1 MSSGRDAIYT
11 LSMAEIGLSIR
22 SYGAA
27 TTVTGSCH
35 LLDTGSV
42 QLLVDCG
49 IFQGSQALSGL
60 NDEPFGFDIG
70 SLDGF
75 LLTHAHL
82 DHAGRLP
89 LLVKR
94 GYSGR
99 IHALPATKL
108 LCEQLLLDSAKIQKE
123 DAERDKR
130 YGKPG
135 DPPLFDEDDVR
146 RTLDLFEP
154 LAYGQ
159 TATVAGLRV
168 TPQVA
173 GHIPGSAS
181 FLVETPGGRVVF
193 SGDIGNA
200 RKDILPDPTPC
211 PPADIVLMES
221 TYGDRDHRGFDA
233 TIEEFTAV
241 LREANRRQGK
251 ILIPSFALERTQDV
265 LFHIARLEEQG
276 KIEPMAVYVDSP
288 LADRVEDV
296 YSACHDEFAENVL
309 EIYRRGVDP
318 FAPARLKYTK
328 SVEDSK
334 AINASSEPAII
345 IAGSGMMTGGRI
357 LHHLRAHLADTH
369 TTVMI
374 VGFQPTGGLGRR
386 LVDGARTVR
395 VLGQEVALKARV
407 VTVGGLSAHA
417 DKTELLDWSSG
428 VTGEIRLVH
437 GEPGVLAKLRDTLV
451 ARGQKAIVQP
461 SEVKIPDAGHHD
473 EGAE

>member
-1 MSSGRDAIYT
+1 MT
-11 LSMAEIGLSIR
+11 ENGLSIR

-42 QLLVDCG
+42 QVLVDCG
-49 IFQGSQALSGL
+49 IFQGSEALSAL
-60 NDEPFGFDIG
+60 NAQAFGFEVGD
-70 SLDGF
+70 LDAM

-82 DHAGRLP
+82 DHVGRLP

-94 GYSGR
+94 GYAGR
-99 IHALPATKL
+99 IHALPATRL
-108 LCEQLLLDSAKIQKE
+108 LAEQLLLDSAKIQKE
-123 DAERDKR
+123 DAERDTR

-135 DPPLFDEDDVR
+135 DPPLFDEADVR
-146 RTLDLFEP
+146 KTLERFDP
-154 LAYGQ
+154 MAYGVPS
-159 TATVAGLRV
+159 TIAGLRV
-168 TPQVA
+168 TAQVA

-181 FLVETPGGRVVF
+181 FLVEAGDARVVF

-200 RKDILPDPTPC
+200 RKDVLPDPTPC

-221 TYGDRDHRGFDA
+221 TYGDRDHRDFDA
-233 TIEEFTAV
+233 TIEEFTQV
-241 LREANRRQGK
+241 LREAHRRQGK

-288 LADRVEDV
+288 LADRIEDV
-296 YSACHDEFAENVL
+296 YSACHDELADNVL
-309 EIYRRGVDP
+309 EIYKRGIDP
-318 FAPARLKYTK
+318 FSPQRLKYTT

-334 AINASSEPAII
+334 AINASDEPAII
-345 IAGSGMMTGGRI
+345 IAGSGMMSGGRI
-357 LHHLRAHLADTH
+357 LHHLKAHLDDTH

-395 VLGQEVALKARV
+395 VLGHEVELKARV

-417 DKTELLDWSSG
+417 DKTELLAWSEG
-428 VTGEIRLVH
+428 VGDAEIRLVH
-437 GEPGVLAKLRDTLV
+437 GEPSVLAKLRDTLV
-451 ARGQKAIVQP
+451 ARGQRAIVQP
-461 SEVKIPDAGHHD
+461 SEVKLPEAGHHD